1 MMRPPHPGRIV
12 RQDCIEPLGLTVG
25 DAAEALGVT
34 RQTLDRL
41 INERG
46 GVSPEMALRLAKAF
60 GSTAEMWL
68 RLQAAFDLAE
78 ARKSKGDQLA
88 AIRRLGTA
96 DPARLIAMRA
106 FVRRN

>member
-1 MMRPPHPGRIV
+1 MKNPPHPGRIV
-12 RQDCIEPLGLTVG
+12 RQDCLEPLGLTVG

-41 INERG
+41 INQRG

-60 GSTAEMWL
+60 GGTAEMWM

-78 ARKSKGDQLA
+78 ARKSKAEQLA
-88 AIRRLGTA
+88 TIHRIATA
-96 DPARLIAMRA
+96 SELT
-106 FVRRN
+106 